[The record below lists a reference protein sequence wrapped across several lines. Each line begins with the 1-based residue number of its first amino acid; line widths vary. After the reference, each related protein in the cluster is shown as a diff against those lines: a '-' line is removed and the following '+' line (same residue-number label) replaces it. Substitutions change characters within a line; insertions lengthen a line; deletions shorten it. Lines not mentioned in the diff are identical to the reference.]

1 LIEKRETTMEI
12 RLNREGHEIF
22 IPDGAAIPQAIERTT
37 HLGVAAHPD
46 DLEIMAYH
54 GILRC
59 FGSPTDWFF
68 GIVATDGA
76 GSPRDGFYK
85 RFSDE
90 EMKSVR
96 KKEQKKAA
104 IVGEYAGVAFL
115 NYTSA
120 ELKDKTNILPKE
132 DIKLLITL
140 AKPAIVYTHNP
151 ADKHDTHVA
160 AGLRTIAAIR
170 ELPPELRPEKVYG
183 CEVWRDLDWLVDEDK
198 VGLDVSDHQNLATS
212 LVSVF
217 DSQVSGGKG
226 YDMATIGRRRAHATY
241 YATHA
246 VDVATSLIFAMD
258 LTPLVRDSALDIK
271 EFVCDHI
278 RRFAADVSQR
288 IDKLL

>member
-1 LIEKRETTMEI
+1 MDIKLSH
-12 RLNREGHEIF
+12 EGYEIF
-22 IPDGAAIPQAIERTT
+22 IPDGELLPRAIERTT

-59 FGSPTDWFF
+59 FGTPTEWFF

-85 RFSDE
+85 RYSDE

-120 ELKDKTNILPKE
+120 ELKDKANLLPRE
-132 DIKLLITL
+132 DIKRLLSL
-140 AKPAIVYTHNP
+140 ARPSVVYTHNP
-151 ADKHDTHVA
+151 ADRHDTHVA
-160 AGLRTIAAIR
+160 AGLRTITALR
-170 ELPPELRPEKVYG
+170 ELPSEQRPEKVYG

-198 VGLDVSDHQNLATS
+198 VGLDVSEHQNLATS
-212 LVSVF
+212 LISVF

-241 YATHA
+241 HATHT

-258 LTPLVRDSALDIK
+258 LTPLIRDPSLDIK

-278 RRFAADVSQR
+278 RRFAADVSKR
-288 IDKLL
+288 IERLL